1 MEKAI
6 SYTSRGC
13 ITLLLLLAI
22 VTGAA
27 AQSADISLLRSINVH
42 RNHAYEGTMI
52 SFTNSVYPVSAAIPL
67 TELIAGY
74 ATHDKQTIINGWQ
87 TVAGLGL
94 NTVLTFGLKYAV
106 DRKRPYATY
115 ADIQPYQHDK
125 DPSFPSGHS
134 SFSFYSATSLSI
146 CYPRWYIIVPSYL
159 WAGTVGYSRM
169 YLGMHYPS
177 DVLGGAIVG
186 SASAWLAYK
195 GNKWLQS
202 RRHKQESVEH

>member
-74 ATHDKQTIINGWQ
+74 A
-87 TVAGLGL
+87 
-94 NTVLTFGLKYAV
+94 
-106 DRKRPYATY
+106 KRPYATY
-115 ADIQPYQHDK
+115 ADIEPYQHDK

-177 DVLGGAIVG
+177 DLLGGAIVG

-202 RRHKQESVEH
+202 RKHKQTGIDY